1 MKALDFIYYILFQA
15 YVKGNKTESGAFF
28 INALWFSLFQFLLLF
43 IMFAIIEIKVGTFF
57 ISHLVD
63 IQFFF
68 LIVFVLLL
76 LNLLYI
82 FTPGRRNKI
91 LTRFSLST
99 RSEKAYLYSTI
110 ILFFVFIWIG
120 VYLAGILLD

>member
-28 INALWFSLFQFLLLF
+28 INALWFSLFQFLLIF
-43 IMFAIIEIKVGTFF
+43 IIFAIIEIKLGTFF
-57 ISHLVD
+57 IAYLID
-63 IQFFF
+63 IQIFFF
-68 LIVFVLLL
+68 VVFVLLL

-82 FTPGRRNKI
+82 YTPGRRNKI
-91 LTRFSLST
+91 LTRFSFNT
-99 RSEKAYLYSTI
+99 KIEKAYFYSTI

-120 VYLAGILLD
+120 VFVAGILLD